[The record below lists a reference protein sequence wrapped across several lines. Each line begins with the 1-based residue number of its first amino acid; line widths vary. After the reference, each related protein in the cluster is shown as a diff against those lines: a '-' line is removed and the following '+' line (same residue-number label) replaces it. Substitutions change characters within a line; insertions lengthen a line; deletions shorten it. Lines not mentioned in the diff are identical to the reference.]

1 MQGREDLINQ
11 LAASMG
17 AGDFANTK
25 YEESRYDA
33 STGTLY
39 CDGIM
44 ITKVVI
50 EKAEQYFRSLKAKCS
65 YTDPASRE
73 MAMIYQL
80 AIEGIKKI
88 KESGQ
93 ETIREDRVPKEDT

>member
-1 MQGREDLINQ
+1 MADNRMDLVNQ

-25 YEESRYDA
+25 YTESKYDA
-33 STGTLY
+33 QTGTLY

-44 ITKVVI
+44 IAKPVI
-50 EKAEQYFRSLKAKCS
+50 EKAEQYFRGLKSKCS

-80 AIEGIKKI
+80 ALEGIKMI
-88 KESGQ
+88 KASGN
-93 ETIREDRVPKEDT
+93 ETGRENKQL

>member
-1 MQGREDLINQ
+1 MADREDLINK

-17 AGDFANTK
+17 AGDFAKTK

-33 STGTLY
+33 ETGTLY

-44 ITKVVI
+44 ITKPVI
-50 EKAEQYFRSLKAKCS
+50 EKAEQHFKALKSKCS

-73 MAMIYQL
+73 MAMIYQIAL
-80 AIEGIKKI
+80 EGIRMI
-88 KESGQ
+88 KNSGQ
-93 ETIREDRVPKEDT
+93 ETMKEKKDM

>member
-1 MQGREDLINQ
+1 MADRENLINQ

-17 AGDFANTK
+17 AGAFASTK
-25 YEESRYDA
+25 YEESRYDPQ
-33 STGTLY
+33 TGTLY

-44 ITKVVI
+44 ITKTVI
-50 EKAEQYFRSLKAKCS
+50 EKAEQHFKTLKSKCS

-80 AIEGIKKI
+80 ALEGIKAI
-88 KESGQ
+88 KQSGQ
-93 ETIREDRVPKEDT
+93 ETVREKKDQI

>member
-1 MQGREDLINQ
+1 MGDNRSDLINQ

-17 AGDFANTK
+17 AGDFAKTK
-25 YEESRYDA
+25 YEESRYDPE
-33 STGTLY
+33 TGTLY

-44 ITKVVI
+44 ITKPVI
-50 EKAEQYFRSLKAKCS
+50 EKAEQHFKALKAKCS

-80 AIEGIKKI
+80 AIEGIKMI
-88 KESGQ
+88 KASGQ
-93 ETIREDRVPKEDT
+93 QTVREDKSL

>member
-1 MQGREDLINQ
+1 MADRSDLINQ

-17 AGDFANTK
+17 AGEFAQTK
-25 YEESRYDA
+25 YEESRYDPE
-33 STGTLY
+33 TGTLY

-44 ITKVVI
+44 ITKPVI
-50 EKAEQYFRSLKAKCS
+50 DKAEQHFKSLKSKCS

-73 MAMIYQL
+73 MAMIYQVAL
-80 AIEGIKKI
+80 EGLKKI

-93 ETIREDRVPKEDT
+93 QTIKEKKKL

>member
-1 MQGREDLINQ
+1 MADRGDLINQ
-11 LAASMG
+11 LAATMG
-17 AGDFANTK
+17 AGNFASTK

-44 ITKVVI
+44 IASTVI
-50 EKAEQYFRSLKAKCS
+50 DKAESHFKALKAKCN
-65 YTDPASRE
+65 YADPASRE
-73 MAMIYQL
+73 MAMIYQV

-88 KESGQ
+88 RESGQ
-93 ETIREDRVPKEDT
+93 ETMKEDRSN